1 MNQRA
6 IVVVLISIL
15 AALPSAF
22 GKESAPGA
30 VTGAT
35 GVELTQAP
43 PKSPARPGHDAA
55 TNIDAPASA
64 DARHCLEF
72 PTNLQI
78 IVCAEK
84 YLPRKRNP

>member
-15 AALPSAF
+15 ATLPSAV
-22 GKESAPGA
+22 GKEAAPGA
-30 VTGAT
+30 VTGAP

-43 PKSPARPGHDAA
+43 PKSQAPPGRDAA
-55 TNIDAPASA
+55 TNVDAVANA

-72 PTNLQI
+72 PTNVQI
-78 IVCAEK
+78 IMCAEK

>member
-15 AALPSAF
+15 ATLPSAF

-30 VTGAT
+30 VTGAP

-43 PKSPARPGHDAA
+43 PKSQAPPRRDAA
-55 TNIDAPASA
+55 MDIDAAANA

-72 PTNLQI
+72 PTNVQI
-78 IVCAEK
+78 IACAEK